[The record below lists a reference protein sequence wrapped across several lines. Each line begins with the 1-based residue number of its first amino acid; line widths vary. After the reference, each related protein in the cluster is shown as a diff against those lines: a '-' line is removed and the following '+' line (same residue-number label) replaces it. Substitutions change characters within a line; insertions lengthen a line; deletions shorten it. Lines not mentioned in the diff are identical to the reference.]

1 MDTIIVNADL
11 DGKQISRDI
20 YGHFSEH
27 LGRCIYGGFWV
38 GKDSNIPNINGFRK
52 DVVEAFKE
60 LEIPNLRWP
69 GGCFADEYHWR
80 DGIGPNENRKK
91 MINTHWGG
99 VVEDNSFGTHEFFE
113 LCETLG
119 CKPYVNGNVGSSS
132 VQEMSEW
139 VEYMTFGGESPLSK
153 MREANGHKAPWKLP
167 LFCVGNE
174 NWGCG
179 GNMRPEY
186 YADLYRRYQ
195 TYVRQYGS
203 DKIFKIA
210 CGPNTADYNWTEV
223 LMREAGKLM
232 DGLSLHYYSVEPNWD
247 ERPKA
252 TEFSEHGWYN
262 MIAKASYMEELVR
275 RHDEV
280 MTKYDPEKR
289 VALVV
294 DEWGCWHKVEDG
306 TNPGFLYQQNTI
318 RDALV
323 AGITLNIF
331 NNHCDRVRIANIA
344 QAVNVLQ
351 SPVLTEGTKMLK
363 TPTWY
368 VFNMYKPHK
377 DATSLT
383 TSVASNQIGPEDAR
397 IDSVTASASHKE
409 GNYTVTFT
417 NAELQG
423 SKQINITLAGLNGK
437 IKAASAKVL
446 TAEKMNS
453 CNTFQNPEQIKTQ
466 PLEVKVTAQN
476 ELLLQVPAMSVVT
489 VEIQAQ
495 GGGSLPLRPHFVA
508 GYPFCWSSRNAP
520 KFNL

>member
-1 MDTIIVNADL
+1 MDSIIVNADL
-11 DGKQISRDI
+11 DGKKISRDI

-38 GKDSNIPNINGFRK
+38 GKDSKIPNINGYRK

-80 DGIGPNENRKK
+80 DGIGPYETRKR

-99 VVEDNSFGTHEFFE
+99 VVEDNSFGTHEFFG
-113 LCETLG
+113 LCELLG
-119 CKPYVNGNVGSSS
+119 CKPYVNGNVGSGS

-139 VEYMTFGGESPLSK
+139 IEYITFGGESPMSK
-153 MREANGHKAPWKLP
+153 LREANGHKKPWKLP

-179 GNMRPEY
+179 GNMKPEY
-186 YADLYRRYQ
+186 YANLYRRYQ
-195 TYVRQYGS
+195 TYVRQYGK

-210 CGPNTADYNWTEV
+210 CGPNSGDFNWTDV
-223 LMREAGKLM
+223 VMREAAPLM
-232 DGLSLHYYSVEPNWD
+232 DGLSLHYYSVEPDWNS
-247 ERPKA
+247 RPTA
-252 TEFSEHGWYN
+252 TKFSEHGWYN
-262 MIAKASYMEELVR
+262 MLAKASYMEELVR
-275 RHDEV
+275 RHDEI

-294 DEWGCWHKVEDG
+294 DEWGTWHKVENG

-331 NNHCDRVRIANIA
+331 NNHADRVRIANIA

-351 SPVLTEGTKMLK
+351 SPVLTEGAKMIK

-368 VFNMYKPHK
+368 VFHMYKPHM
-377 DATSLT
+377 DATALT
-383 TSVASNQIGPEDAR
+383 TRVASNVIGPKDAR
-397 IDSVTASASHKE
+397 IDSVTASASHKK
-409 GNYTVTFT
+409 NVYTVTLT
-417 NAELQG
+417 NAELTG
-423 SKQINITLAGLNGK
+423 KKQINVTLSGLKGK
-437 IKAASAKVL
+437 IHDAKASLL
-446 TAEKMNS
+446 TAKAMNS
-453 CNTFQNPEQIKTQ
+453 CNTFKEPDLVKTKA
-466 PLEVKVTAQN
+466 LEVKLSGAN
-476 ELLLQVPAMSVVT
+476 ELYLTVPAMSVVT
-489 VEIQAQ
+489 VEITA
-495 GGGSLPLRPHFVA
+495 
-508 GYPFCWSSRNAP
+508 
-520 KFNL
+520 

>member
-1 MDTIIVNADL
+1 MDSIIVSADL
-11 DGKQISRDI
+11 DGKKISRDI

-38 GKDSNIPNINGFRK
+38 GKDSEIPNINGYRK

-80 DGIGPNENRKK
+80 DGVGPYETRKR

-99 VVEDNSFGTHEFFE
+99 VVEDNSFGTNEFFG
-113 LCETLG
+113 LCELLG
-119 CKPYVNGNVGSSS
+119 CKPYVNGNVGSGT

-139 VEYMTFGGESPLSK
+139 VEYITFGGESPMSK
-153 MREANGHKAPWKLP
+153 MREANGHKKPWKLP

-179 GNMRPEY
+179 GNMKPEY

-195 TYVRQYGS
+195 TYVRQYGK

-210 CGPNTADYNWTEV
+210 CGPNASDYNWTEV
-223 LMREAGKLM
+223 LMREAAPLM
-232 DGLSLHYYSVEPNWD
+232 DGLSLHYYTVEPDWNGRKPACD
-247 ERPKA
+247 F
-252 TEFSEHGWYN
+252 TEKDWYLT
-262 MIAKASYMEELVR
+262 MSKASFMETLVR
-275 RHDEV
+275 RHDEI

-294 DEWGCWHKVEDG
+294 DEWGTWFAVEKG
-306 TNPGFLYQQNTI
+306 TNPGFLYQQSTI

-323 AGITLNIF
+323 AGITLNTF

-351 SPVLTEGTKMLK
+351 SPVLTEGAKMIK

-368 VFNMYKPHK
+368 VFHMYKPHM
-377 DATSLT
+377 DATSLAT
-383 TSVASNQIGPEDAR
+383 RVATNQIGPEDSRVDA
-397 IDSVTASASHKE
+397 VTASASHKK
-409 GNYTVTFT
+409 NIYTVTLT
-417 NAELQG
+417 NAELKG
-423 SKQINITLAGLNGK
+423 KKEINVTLAGLKGK
-437 IKAASAKVL
+437 IKDAAATILTSKEMHLYNSFAK
-446 TAEKMNS
+446 
-453 CNTFQNPEQIKTQ
+453 P
-466 PLEVKVTAQN
+466 N
-476 ELLLQVPAMSVVT
+476 ELKEKTLDVKLSGANELFVTVPAMSVVT
-489 VEIQAQ
+489 IEITA
-495 GGGSLPLRPHFVA
+495 
-508 GYPFCWSSRNAP
+508 
-520 KFNL
+520 

>member
-1 MDTIIVNADL
+1 MDSIIVNADL
-11 DGKQISRDI
+11 DGSKISRDI

-38 GKDSNIPNINGFRK
+38 GKDSDIPNIDGYRK

-80 DGIGPNENRKK
+80 DGIGPYETRKR

-99 VVEDNSFGTHEFFE
+99 VVEDNSFGTHEFFG
-113 LCETLG
+113 LCELLG
-119 CKPYVNGNVGSSS
+119 CKPYVNGNVGSGT

-139 VEYMTFGGESPLSK
+139 VEYMTFGGESPMSK
-153 MREANGHKAPWKLP
+153 LREANGHKKPWKLP

-179 GNMRPEY
+179 GNMKPEY

-195 TYVRQYGS
+195 TYVRQYGK

-210 CGPNTADYNWTEV
+210 CGPNSSDYNWTEV
-223 LMREAGKLM
+223 LMREAGNLM
-232 DGLSLHYYSVEPNWD
+232 DGLSLHHYTVEPDWNGRKPACD
-247 ERPKA
+247 F
-252 TEFSEHGWYN
+252 TEKDWFLTMRNAGF
-262 MIAKASYMEELVR
+262 METLVR
-275 RHDEV
+275 RHDEI
-280 MTKYDPEKR
+280 MTKYDPDKR

-294 DEWGCWHKVEDG
+294 DEWGTWFAVEKG
-306 TNPGFLYQQNTI
+306 TNPGFLYQQSTI

-331 NNHCDRVRIANIA
+331 NNHSDRVRVANIA

-351 SPVLTEGTKMLK
+351 SPVLTEGAKMIK

-368 VFNMYKPHK
+368 VFHMYKPHM

-383 TSVASNQIGPEDAR
+383 TRVASNQIGPKDAR
-397 IDSVTASASHKE
+397 VDSVTASASHKK
-409 GNYTVTFT
+409 NVYTVTLT
-417 NAELQG
+417 NAELKG
-423 SKQINITLAGLNGK
+423 KKEINITLAGLKGK
-437 IKAASAKVL
+437 IKDATATIL
-446 TAEKMNS
+446 TSKEMHV
-453 CNTFQNPEQIKTQ
+453 CNTFDKPNEIKEKN
-466 PLEVKVTAQN
+466 LEVKLSGANEMFVT
-476 ELLLQVPAMSVVT
+476 VPAMSVVT
-489 VEIQAQ
+489 VTVTA
-495 GGGSLPLRPHFVA
+495 
-508 GYPFCWSSRNAP
+508 
-520 KFNL
+520 